1 MEDDLTS
8 LESQLE
14 RAKLA
19 HSARCSRLEAS
30 KASETETF
38 PNSKRVLFP
47 GKAAVVDR
55 QTTLDPD
62 LQGKMDQWTPQLDLC
77 ETKVST
83 AAGFLPIAE
92 VAYPRGT
99 WSHHA
104 GVNFS

>member
-30 KASETETF
+30 KASETGETF
-38 PNSKRVLFP
+38 PGGKRVLFP
-47 GKAAVVDR
+47 ESGRPEGAS

-62 LQGKMDQWTPQLDLC
+62 LLGKMDQWTPQLDLSHDDM
-77 ETKVST
+77 KVS
-83 AAGFLPIAE
+83 E
-92 VAYPRGT
+92 
-99 WSHHA
+99 HHC
-104 GVNFS
+104 GSPLHK